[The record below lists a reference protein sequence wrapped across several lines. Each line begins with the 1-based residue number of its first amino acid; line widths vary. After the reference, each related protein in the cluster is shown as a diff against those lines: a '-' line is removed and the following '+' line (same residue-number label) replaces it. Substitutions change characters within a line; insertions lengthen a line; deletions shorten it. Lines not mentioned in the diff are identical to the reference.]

1 MSTELPGAVVRSRL
15 PDPALITRSERSH
28 IMSLSRRYVAEL
40 NKPRIRLP
48 SLVGF
53 VGAVGLGVV
62 VGRVTR

>member
-1 MSTELPGAVVRSRL
+1 
-15 PDPALITRSERSH
+15 
-28 IMSLSRRYVAEL
+28 MSLSRRYVAEL